1 MGIQQALCEYNGFL
15 YAFWKGET
23 NDERLFY
30 SRYDGSKWSVQQVV
44 AGNSSVGPSV
54 AVYGG
59 RLFLSWKGTHDDQ
72 RIFWLQI
79 DHDHW
84 FDQASIGPAFNSSH
98 GPALAAFNG
107 RLYAAWKGMYDDQQI
122 WFASTDNATWT
133 APRPIPGV
141 GSSVGPSLAVSNGRL
156 FAAWKGAGN
165 DQGIYMSSTA
175 DGATWTPQINIPG
188 VATSVGPS
196 LTAVPGQV
204 YAMWKG
210 IIGDER
216 LWWSAFNENDNQHR
230 WAPQAVVPGAT
241 SSVGAALG
249 SYRGV
254 PTAMWKGPGTNQG
267 LSFSQYSP
275 PSLFKANGWSAAK
288 VVPGNSGQDLP
299 VNIGVPLQYQED
311 SLWCWLACAASVAHY
326 YDPHSTVNQPDLM
339 TKIGRKFNGFG
350 PTVCAPTPAIL
361 NNHPGLAARLAN
373 PYSTDAEFCLEN
385 VEIPQVCKKSGGIT
399 DALKMNGNFSG
410 VYKNKVSLAEI
421 TSEVHAGR
429 PLCVDIAWKDN
440 KASHVVI
447 IAGVLDDRILVL
459 DPGNGE
465 TVIPYEI
472 FPDQYLGG
480 ATLGGLAFTKDAPSN
495 V

>member
-1 MGIQQALCEYNGFL
+1 MGIQQTLCEYNGFL

-23 NDERLFY
+23 NDDRLFW
-30 SRYDGSKWSVQQVV
+30 SRYDGSNWSVQQVV
-44 AGNSSVGPSV
+44 AGNSSVGPSA

-72 RIFWLQI
+72 RIFCLQI

-84 FDQASIGPAFNSSH
+84 FPQAPIGAAFNSSH

-107 RLYAAWKGMYDDQQI
+107 RLYAAWKGMYDDQTV
-122 WFASTDNATWT
+122 WFASTDNATWSGPT
-133 APRPIPGV
+133 PIPGAF
-141 GSSVGPSLAVSNGRL
+141 STVGPSLAVSNGRL
-156 FAAWKGAGN
+156 FAAFKGAGN

-175 DGATWTPQINIPG
+175 DGRTWTTPSNIPG

-210 IIGDER
+210 MTADEK
-216 LWWSAFNENDNQHR
+216 LWWSAFNENDAQHR
-230 WAPQAVVPGAT
+230 WAPQAVVPGGM

-275 PSLFKANGWSAAK
+275 PSLFKPNGWSAPK

-299 VNIGVPLQYQED
+299 VNIGVPLQYQET

-326 YDPHSTVNQPDLM
+326 YDPHSTANQPDM
-339 TKIGRKFNGFG
+339 ITTIGRQMNNFG
-350 PTVCAPTPAIL
+350 NISCAPTAAML
-361 NNHPGLAARLAN
+361 NNHPGLAAELAN
-373 PYSTDAEFCLEN
+373 PYGTAAEFCLEKI
-385 VEIPQVCKKSGGIT
+385 EIPTVCKKSGGVA
-399 DALKMNGNFSG
+399 DALNVNGNWSG
-410 VYKNKVSLAEI
+410 VYKNKVTLAEI
-421 TSEVHAGR
+421 TSEIHAGR
-429 PLCVDIAWKDN
+429 PLCVDISWKSGEG
-440 KASHVVI
+440 SHVVI
-447 IAGVLDDRILVL
+447 IAGVLDDRVLIL

-465 TVIPYEI
+465 TVIPWEI
-472 FPDQYLGG
+472 FPDQYLSG
-480 ATLGGLAFTKDAPSN
+480 ATRDGMAFTKHK
-495 V
+495 